1 MASLSTKAGRPVRS
15 TTRSRIGRFSIGRLT
30 AATARP
36 FSWSIVAGIPI
47 PTASTPGRAALRLGD
62 LAHQQLDQLLLALA
76 GGALAALPDGL
87 GVAVEDAEQH
97 LRTAQIDAYRFGLAH
112 LFSQL
117 LARATAGIGMIPESF
132 MANDGEQR
140 PSGPPDYKVYRARRG
155 FFSRFRKPDLSGLR
169 GARLARAEAAEAA
182 QTAPA
187 ASAARGRP
195 DPGLRRAL
203 KWVGLAALG
212 WILLS
217 FLAFAVSAQL
227 QAFKL
232 SGEAKS
238 ALHGNPFLLPSAQTI
253 LVLGTDARPPDTKEP
268 GAAPSQE
275 CFEQQAHGDA
285 PHGKCSA
292 RRIPRRHAD
301 ADPRR
306 RRRLPQTLDPAR
318 QLRRNPRP
326 EPAEDQRGLRLR
338 RRQGARSKR
347 SRDFLGIEVD
357 HVAIVDF
364 TGFEDLIDAVGGV
377 EVDVP
382 HKICADISGGAGG
395 GQGGFTLR
403 LGKGENTL
411 DGEKALIYSRIRE
424 PSECPGPG
432 KSAYTLGYE
441 DLDREKAQQ
450 AVISGIK
457 DRLTDPLRAPLQLR
471 QGPDHRLGRAEG
483 LRQRHGLLHDAA
495 ADPGGRDRRRKRGRR
510 ALQPA
515 PTRAASRGPAGSIE
529 VPDSER
535 RRAVKKL
542 LGE

>member
-1 MASLSTKAGRPVRS
+1 V
-15 TTRSRIGRFSIGRLT
+15 
-30 AATARP
+30 
-36 FSWSIVAGIPI
+36 
-47 PTASTPGRAALRLGD
+47 
-62 LAHQQLDQLLLALA
+62 
-76 GGALAALPDGL
+76 
-87 GVAVEDAEQH
+87 
-97 LRTAQIDAYRFGLAH
+97 
-112 LFSQL
+112 
-117 LARATAGIGMIPESF
+117 RATAVIGMIPESF

-140 PSGPPDYKVYRARRG
+140 PPEPPDYRVYRARRG

-169 GARLARAEAAEAA
+169 ERDR
-182 QTAPA
+182 PA
-187 ASAARGRP
+187 SKLPKLPDRPGRERGPRTP
-195 DPGLRRAL
+195 RPGLRRAL
-203 KWVGLAALG
+203 KWVGLAALS

-217 FLAFAVSAQL
+217 FLAFAISAQL

-275 CFEQQAHGDA
+275 CFEQQAHGDS
-285 PHGKCSA
+285 PHGNCSQGEFRA
-292 RRIPRRHAD
+292 DTLMLIRAGGGAFRKLSIPRDSYAEI
-301 ADPRR
+301 PGQS
-306 RRRLPQTLDPAR
+306 PQKINA
-318 QLRRNPRP
+318 
-326 EPAEDQRGLRLR
+326 AYAFG
-338 RRQGARSKR
+338 GAKAQIEAVE
-347 SRDFLGIEVD
+347 DFLGIEVD

-364 TGFEDLIDAVGGV
+364 TGFEDLINAVGGV
-377 EVDVP
+377 KVDVP

-411 DGEKALIYSRIRE
+411 NGEEALIYSRIRE

-450 AVISGIK
+450 AVIAGIK
-457 DRLTDPLRAPLQLR
+457 DRLTDPLRAPYNFIHGPIIGWDAPKAFVSDMGFFTMPQLILSAAIGGESKADVLCSGANSGCEP
-471 QGPDHRLGRAEG
+471 GPG
-483 LRQRHGLLHDAA
+483 
-495 ADPGGRDRRRKRGRR
+495 
-510 ALQPA
+510 
-515 PTRAASRGPAGSIE
+515 GSIE

-542 LGE
+542 LG